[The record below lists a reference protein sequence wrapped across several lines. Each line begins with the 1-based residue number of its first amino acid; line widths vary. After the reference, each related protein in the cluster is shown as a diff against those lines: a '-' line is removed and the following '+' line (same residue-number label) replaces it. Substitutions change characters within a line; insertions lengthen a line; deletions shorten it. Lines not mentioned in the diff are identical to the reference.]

1 MDLSDLEAGVT
12 PPGEEPVAGEN
23 AGNGEDR
30 RTAGEGGTPAPEGET
45 GPALK
50 NVVEAVLFVT
60 PEPLSIKKLAGVV
73 GNPPLD
79 DLWAVIREL
88 QREYE
93 GRGVELAQVA
103 GGFRF
108 FSREEY
114 APWAKNVLPEEGPT
128 RLSRAALEVLSV
140 VAYRQPITRVA
151 VEAVRGVNCD
161 GVIRALL
168 DRKLITTDGREE
180 APGRPFR
187 YRTTRHFLLYF
198 GLGHL
203 DDLPPI
209 PTATTEVAPPDAG
222 LEPAA
227 ETPAAEAV
235 AEGAPAEPA
244 ADEGTVGDIEPA
256 PEGDDGAPAPGA
268 ASDDTPA

>member
-12 PPGEEPVAGEN
+12 PPGEEPVTGGN
-23 AGNGEDR
+23 AVDGEDR
-30 RTAGEGGTPAPEGET
+30 RTPEEAEAPAPEAEA
-45 GPALK
+45 GPSLK

-60 PEPLSIKKLAGVV
+60 PEPLPIKKLAGVV

-140 VAYRQPITRVA
+140 IAYRQPINRVA
-151 VEAVRGVNCD
+151 VEAIRGVNCD

-168 DRKLITTDGREE
+168 DRKLITTAGREE

-187 YRTTRHFLLYF
+187 YRTTKHFLLYF
-198 GLGHL
+198 GLGRL
-203 DDLPPI
+203 DDLPPV
-209 PTATTEVAPPDAG
+209 PTATAEVAPTDAG
-222 LEPAA
+222 LERAA

-244 ADEGTVGDIEPA
+244 PGEGIAADVGPA
-256 PEGDDGAPAPGA
+256 PEGDDGEPAPGT